1 MKKALKIIGI
11 LAILGIIAA
20 YGVYEFVLN
29 KSHPDYAKLEADYS
43 MTASELYHQFQEN
56 KEAAGQQYN
65 GKMIAISGEL
75 SKTESQDSLLTAVFV
90 FEQGMF
96 GDEGVRISMLPEHH
110 ANLKSM
116 DLPAEVN
123 IKAYCTGSTDADVV
137 LKKGSLINK

>member
-43 MTASELYHQFQEN
+43 LQAAELYHQFQED
-56 KEAAGQQYN
+56 KTSAGEKYN
-65 GKMIAISGEL
+65 GKMIALSGNL
-75 SKTESQDSLLTAVFV
+75 SKIESQDSLLTAVFV

-110 ANLKSM
+110 NVLKSM
-116 DLPAEVN
+116 DMPAEVS

-137 LKKGSLINK
+137 LKKGSVINQ